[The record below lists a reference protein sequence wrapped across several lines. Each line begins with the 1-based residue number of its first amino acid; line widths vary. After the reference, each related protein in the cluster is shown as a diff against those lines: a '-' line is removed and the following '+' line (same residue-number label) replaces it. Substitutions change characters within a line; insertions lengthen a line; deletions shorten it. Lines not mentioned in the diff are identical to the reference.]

1 MTHASPS
8 EAAGPKDHYATL
20 GVARTATHD
29 EIRKAYRKLARKFH
43 PDVSQEP
50 NAQEQFMAA
59 AEAHE
64 ALIGTERRAAHDEAW
79 RQHALDRAYAQAA
92 AQARSQGQGQE
103 DPFEAMFAHAAGRS
117 RRREGPRYREP
128 VPGRDHHA
136 GLEVA
141 LVDLYQ
147 GARRTVSLR
156 VPVVDAAGRASLQTR
171 HLEVEIPKGVRP
183 GQRLRLAG
191 QGGAGEDGAAAG
203 DLYLD
208 ITLQPHP
215 LFRVDG
221 RDVQVDLP
229 TAPWEAV
236 LGATVPVATPHGI
249 VKIKVPAGTETGN
262 EFRLSGKGLPIG
274 KDGGFGNLFAVIRVV
289 TPTSDTEEE
298 TRQWKALAASSTFNP
313 R

>member
-8 EAAGPKDHYATL
+8 GASGPKDHYATL

-59 AEAHE
+59 AEAH
-64 ALIGTERRAAHDEAW
+64 
-79 RQHALDRAYAQAA
+79 RQE
-92 AQARSQGQGQE
+92 E

-141 LVDLYQ
+141 LIDLYQ

-156 VPVVDAAGRASLQTR
+156 LPVVDAAGLASLQTR
-171 HLEVEIPKGVRP
+171 HLEVDIPKGLRP

-236 LGATVPVATPHGI
+236 LGATVTAPTPEGDVQLTIPPGSTPGRRLRLKGRGLPGH
-249 VKIKVPAGTETGN
+249 PAGDLYAVLHIALPPATTED
-262 EFRLSGKGLPIG
+262 E
-274 KDGGFGNLFAVIRVV
+274 
-289 TPTSDTEEE
+289 
-298 TRQWKALAASSTFNP
+298 RQAYQAMAQAFP
-313 R
+313 RYQPRPEAPA

>member
-8 EAAGPKDHYATL
+8 GASGPKDHYATL

-59 AEAHE
+59 AEAH
-64 ALIGTERRAAHDEAW
+64 
-79 RQHALDRAYAQAA
+79 RQE
-92 AQARSQGQGQE
+92 E

-141 LVDLYQ
+141 LIDLYQ

-156 VPVVDAAGRASLQTR
+156 LPVVDAAGRASLQTR
-171 HLEVEIPKGVRP
+171 HLEVDIPKGLRP

-236 LGATVPVATPHGI
+236 LGATVTAPTPEGDVQLTIPPGSTPGRRLRLKGRGLPGH
-249 VKIKVPAGTETGN
+249 PAGDLYAVLHIALPPATTED
-262 EFRLSGKGLPIG
+262 E
-274 KDGGFGNLFAVIRVV
+274 
-289 TPTSDTEEE
+289 
-298 TRQWKALAASSTFNP
+298 RQAYQAMAQAFP
-313 R
+313 RYQPRPEAPA

>member
-8 EAAGPKDHYATL
+8 GASGPKDHYATL

-64 ALIGTERRAAHDEAW
+64 ALIDTDRRAAHDEAW
-79 RQHALDRAYAQAA
+79 RQHALDREYAQASA
-92 AQARSQGQGQE
+92 EAHRQEE
-103 DPFEAMFAHAAGRS
+103 DPFEAMFARAAGRS

-141 LVDLYQ
+141 LIDLYQ

-156 VPVVDAAGRASLQTR
+156 LPVVDAAGRASLQTR
-171 HLEVEIPKGVRP
+171 HLEVDIPKGVRP

-236 LGATVPVATPHGI
+236 LGATVTAPTPEGDVQLTIPPGSTPGRRLRLKGRGLPGHPAGDLYAVLHI
-249 VKIKVPAGTETGN
+249 ALPPAGTE
-262 EFRLSGKGLPIG
+262 
-274 KDGGFGNLFAVIRVV
+274 
-289 TPTSDTEEE
+289 EE
-298 TRQWKALAASSTFNP
+298 RQAYQAMAQAFP
-313 R
+313 RYQPRPEAPA

>member
-8 EAAGPKDHYATL
+8 EATSPKDHYATL

-50 NAQEQFMAA
+50 NAQAQFMAA

-64 ALIGTERRAAHDEAW
+64 ALIDTDRRAAHDEAW
-79 RQHALDRAYAQAA
+79 RQHALDRAYAQATA
-92 AQARSQGQGQE
+92 EAHSQDD
-103 DPFEAMFAHAAGRS
+103 DPFEAIFARAAGRS
-117 RRREGPRYREP
+117 RRREGARYREP
-128 VPGRDHHA
+128 SPGRDHHV

-141 LVDLYQ
+141 LIDLYH

-156 VPVVDAAGRASLQTR
+156 IPVVDAAGRASLQTR
-171 HLEVEIPKGVRP
+171 HLEVDIPKGVRP

-236 LGATVPVATPHGI
+236 LGATVTAPTPEGEVQLTIPAGSTPGRRLRLKGRGLPGHPAGDLYAVLHI
-249 VKIKVPAGTETGN
+249 VLPPAGTED
-262 EFRLSGKGLPIG
+262 E
-274 KDGGFGNLFAVIRVV
+274 
-289 TPTSDTEEE
+289 
-298 TRQWKALAASSTFNP
+298 RQAYQAMAQAFP
-313 R
+313 RYQPRPEAQG

>member
-59 AEAHE
+59 AEAH
-64 ALIGTERRAAHDEAW
+64 
-79 RQHALDRAYAQAA
+79 RQE
-92 AQARSQGQGQE
+92 E

-171 HLEVEIPKGVRP
+171 HLEVDIPKGLRP

-236 LGATVPVATPHGI
+236 LGATVTAPTPEGDVQLTIPPGSTPGRRLRLKGRGLPGH
-249 VKIKVPAGTETGN
+249 PAGDLYAVLHIALPPATTED
-262 EFRLSGKGLPIG
+262 E
-274 KDGGFGNLFAVIRVV
+274 
-289 TPTSDTEEE
+289 
-298 TRQWKALAASSTFNP
+298 RQAYQAMAQAFPHYQP
-313 R
+313 RPEAPA

>member
-8 EAAGPKDHYATL
+8 GASGPKDHYATL

-50 NAQEQFMAA
+50 DAQAQFMAA
-59 AEAHE
+59 AEAH
-64 ALIGTERRAAHDEAW
+64 
-79 RQHALDRAYAQAA
+79 RQE
-92 AQARSQGQGQE
+92 E

-141 LVDLYQ
+141 LIDLYQ

-156 VPVVDAAGRASLQTR
+156 LPVVDAAGRASLQTR
-171 HLEVEIPKGVRP
+171 HLEVDIPKGLRP

-236 LGATVPVATPHGI
+236 LGATVTAPTPEGDVQLTIPPGSTPGRRLRLKGRGLPGH
-249 VKIKVPAGTETGN
+249 PAGDLYAVLHIALPPATTED
-262 EFRLSGKGLPIG
+262 E
-274 KDGGFGNLFAVIRVV
+274 
-289 TPTSDTEEE
+289 
-298 TRQWKALAASSTFNP
+298 RQAYQAMAQAFP
-313 R
+313 RYQPRPEAPA

>member
-8 EAAGPKDHYATL
+8 GATSPKDHYATL

-50 NAQEQFMAA
+50 NAQAQFMAA

-64 ALIGTERRAAHDEAW
+64 ALIDTDRRAAHDEAW
-79 RQHALDRAYAQAA
+79 RQHALDRAYAQATA
-92 AQARSQGQGQE
+92 EAHSQE
-103 DPFEAMFAHAAGRS
+103 DDPFEAIFARAAGRS
-117 RRREGPRYREP
+117 RRREGARYREP
-128 VPGRDHHA
+128 SPGRDHHV

-141 LVDLYQ
+141 LIDLYH

-156 VPVVDAAGRASLQTR
+156 IPVVDAAGRASLQTR
-171 HLEVEIPKGVRP
+171 HLEVDIPKGVRP

-236 LGATVPVATPHGI
+236 LGATVTAPTPEGEVQLTIPAGSTPGRRLRLKGRGLPGHPAGDLYAVLHI
-249 VKIKVPAGTETGN
+249 VLPPAGTED
-262 EFRLSGKGLPIG
+262 E
-274 KDGGFGNLFAVIRVV
+274 
-289 TPTSDTEEE
+289 
-298 TRQWKALAASSTFNP
+298 RQAYQAMAQAFP
-313 R
+313 RYQPRPEAQG

>member
-8 EAAGPKDHYATL
+8 GATGPKDHYATL

-59 AEAHE
+59 AEAH
-64 ALIGTERRAAHDEAW
+64 
-79 RQHALDRAYAQAA
+79 RQE
-92 AQARSQGQGQE
+92 E

-141 LVDLYQ
+141 LIDLYQ

-156 VPVVDAAGRASLQTR
+156 LPVVDAAGRASLQTR
-171 HLEVEIPKGVRP
+171 HLEVDIPKGLRP

-236 LGATVPVATPHGI
+236 LGATVTAPTPEGDVQLTIPPGSTPGRRLRLKGRGLPGH
-249 VKIKVPAGTETGN
+249 PAGDLYAVLHIALPPATTED
-262 EFRLSGKGLPIG
+262 E
-274 KDGGFGNLFAVIRVV
+274 
-289 TPTSDTEEE
+289 
-298 TRQWKALAASSTFNP
+298 RQAYQAMAQAFP
-313 R
+313 RYQPRPEAPA

>member
-8 EAAGPKDHYATL
+8 GATGPKDHYATL
-20 GVARTATHD
+20 GVARTATRD
-29 EIRKAYRKLARKFH
+29 EIRHAYRKLARKFH
-43 PDVSQEP
+43 PDVSKEP
-50 NAQEQFMAA
+50 DAQAQFIAA

-64 ALIGTERRAAHDEAW
+64 ALIDTDRRAAHDEAW
-79 RQHALDRAYAQAA
+79 RQHALDREYAQAA
-92 AQARSQGQGQE
+92 AEAHRQEE
-103 DPFEAMFAHAAGRS
+103 DPFEAMFARAAGRS
-117 RRREGPRYREP
+117 QRREGPRYREP

-141 LVDLYQ
+141 LIDLYQ
-147 GARRTVSLR
+147 GTRRTVSLR
-156 VPVVDAAGRASLQTR
+156 IPVVDAAGRASLQTR
-171 HLEVEIPKGVRP
+171 HLEVDIPKGVRP

-236 LGATVPVATPHGI
+236 LGATVTAPTPEGPVQLTIPPGSNPGRRLRLKGRGLPGH
-249 VKIKVPAGTETGN
+249 PAGDLYAVLHIALPPATTED
-262 EFRLSGKGLPIG
+262 E
-274 KDGGFGNLFAVIRVV
+274 
-289 TPTSDTEEE
+289 
-298 TRQWKALAASSTFNP
+298 RQAYQAMAQAFPHYQP
-313 R
+313 RPEAPA

>member
-8 EAAGPKDHYATL
+8 GASGPKDHYATL

-59 AEAHE
+59 AEAH
-64 ALIGTERRAAHDEAW
+64 
-79 RQHALDRAYAQAA
+79 RQE
-92 AQARSQGQGQE
+92 E

-141 LVDLYQ
+141 LIDLYQ

-156 VPVVDAAGRASLQTR
+156 LPVVDAAGRASLQTR
-171 HLEVEIPKGVRP
+171 HLEVDIPKGLRP

-236 LGATVPVATPHGI
+236 LGATVTAPTPEGEVQLTIPPGSTPGRRLRLKGRGLPGH
-249 VKIKVPAGTETGN
+249 PAGDLYAVLHIALPPATTED
-262 EFRLSGKGLPIG
+262 E
-274 KDGGFGNLFAVIRVV
+274 
-289 TPTSDTEEE
+289 
-298 TRQWKALAASSTFNP
+298 RQAYQAMAQAFP
-313 R
+313 RYQPRPEAPA